1 MQPTVNQL
9 PINTME
15 KTINLDHKTIV
26 ISRTDSIGDV
36 ILTLPLCVWLKQKY
50 PTAKLLFLGS
60 SYTQS
65 IVQCVPEINDFLDW
79 KVLESLPVQDRI
91 SYLKNLKADVF
102 LHVFPRKELAH
113 LAKKAGIPY
122 RIGTSHRTFHL
133 LTCNVRPNFTRRNSP
148 LHESQLNFELIRS
161 LGLNSIPSMEEMNV
175 LVTSFKAPKTELPEE
190 ILSFLN
196 GLQKT
201 YILHPKSQGSALEW
215 GIDNYIELAKLLLS
229 NGYKVVF
236 TGTEVEGVQFR
247 NKIPEDA
254 CCRDTSGKLTLN
266 QLIQLIDLSNGLIA
280 CSTGPLHISGVLG
293 KQTVGL
299 YSPRKP
305 IHPGRW
311 KPIGKNATTLVFD
324 ENCALCGRGKSCDCI
339 TKITPTR
346 VFEALIGTN
355 IK

>member
-1 MQPTVNQL
+1 
-9 PINTME
+9 ME
-15 KTINLDHKTIV
+15 KTSNLDNKTIV

-36 ILTLPLCVWLKQKY
+36 MLSLPLCVWIKQKY
-50 PTAKLLFLGS
+50 PSAKLLFLGS
-60 SYTQS
+60 SYTKSVIQS
-65 IVQCVPEINDFLDW
+65 VPEIDDFLDW

-113 LAKKAGIPY
+113 LAKKAGIPA

-133 LTCNVRPNFTRRNSP
+133 LTCNVRPNFTRKNSP

-161 LGLNSIPSMEEMNV
+161 LGLNSIPSMEEMSK
-175 LVTSFKAPKTELPEE
+175 LIQSFKAPEIDLPNEISTFIQGTE
-190 ILSFLN
+190 
-196 GLQKT
+196 KT

-229 NGYKVVF
+229 NGNKVVF

-247 NKIPEDA
+247 DQIPEDA
-254 CCRDTSGKLTLN
+254 FCMDTSGKLTLS

-280 CSTGPLHISGVLG
+280 CSTGPLHISGALG

-311 KPIGKNATTLVFD
+311 KPLGKNAITIVFD
-324 ENCALCGRGKSCDCI
+324 ENCTICARGKSCDCI

-346 VFEALIGTN
+346 VFQALTQIEN
-355 IK
+355 K